1 MNNTAVL
8 FKATRHVWLVNHKI
22 ATARAE
28 DNQFEAVIW
37 ARVITPSD
45 TEMLSR
51 NFLSSLPSTN
61 EPGCI
66 PACKISFA
74 TPGRSLDRWEPPS
87 MQRQSLMIL
96 IIDPISLNLITRETN
111 LLRRGIKH
119 ICYIEWEQKRRKPSV
134 TLAQEQRR
142 WHWGL
147 IDFGITAL
155 CLLVTSIKISDDI
168 DLMFLATVCKGSH
181 IIILW

>member
-1 MNNTAVL
+1 MKTNNTAVL
-8 FKATRHVWLVNHKI
+8 LKVTRHVWLVNHKI
-22 ATARAE
+22 ATARVE
-28 DNQFEAVIW
+28 DNQFEAVIR
-37 ARVITPSD
+37 AGVIAPSD

-74 TPGRSLDRWEPPS
+74 TPGRSLDRWKPPS

-111 LLRRGIKH
+111 LLRRWFKH
-119 ICYIEWEQKRRKPSV
+119 ICYI
-134 TLAQEQRR
+134 
-142 WHWGL
+142 HWVGTKEEEAER
-147 IDFGITAL
+147 DFGTRAAPL
-155 CLLVTSIKISDDI
+155 TLRLNWLWHNSSLPGGDI
-168 DLMFLATVCKGSH
+168 H
-181 IIILW
+181 